1 MLNPAPVGTGSSPRR
16 LPGVKGANVPK
27 SATWD
32 AQGPNGAEPGVTLW
46 GCPTWGGQRCCSP
59 HQDPVLGT
67 GPQGTASAGWGGGRR
82 MGGGARGA
90 RCQPQPNC
98 PLLFSPLAE
107 KTGKVL
113 GEFARCYKEQ
123 YGVALF
129 NSVRYEIEGNGG
141 PQAQLLHRKVRARP
155 HRPGRDEGTAS
166 SSSPCFGQPRRNW
179 ERNPQDKEMDGVS
192 SPRGSPGRFSSQIP
206 AASTP
211 RDRARLALG
220 CSPAWTCLRQAGWLE
235 VLLAAEELLGTACAQ

>member
-1 MLNPAPVGTGSSPRR
+1 M
-16 LPGVKGANVPK
+16 PK

-32 AQGPNGAEPGVTLW
+32 AQGPNGAEPGITLW
-46 GCPTWGGQRCCSP
+46 GCPTRGGQRCCSP

-82 MGGGARGA
+82 MGWGARGA
-90 RCQPQPNC
+90 RCQPQPNS
-98 PLLFSPLAE
+98 PLFFSPLAE

-155 HRPGRDEGTAS
+155 HPPPGQG
-166 SSSPCFGQPRRNW
+166 RRHSLIFLPLL
-179 ERNPQDKEMDGVS
+179 R
-192 SPRGSPGRFSSQIP
+192 
-206 AASTP
+206 AAP
-211 RDRARLALG
+211 
-220 CSPAWTCLRQAGWLE
+220 
-235 VLLAAEELLGTACAQ
+235 